1 MEMDQLSQIILDR
14 LPVLLSV
21 ALFTIVVYAV
31 SSVWGSKSSLPLL
44 GADYGNSEQRRKQYQ
59 TGAAKLYQKGYE
71 LFRHQAYRLT
81 TSDGE
86 VIVLP
91 PEALQELRG
100 MSDEVVNNVI
110 GLNLAV
116 EAKYTGLAG
125 DSGFAAHM
133 IRSDLTR
140 SLSKPDQSRFGCRD
154 REDSR
159 RGFGPLR
166 RLDITSHLQQD
177 PTHCSYRIRPHLLR
191 PDLCRREE
199 YIYASTMYTVDLF
212 KAVGKLKSWHSSLR
226 PIAQYFI
233 PELKTVFEHRRKAR
247 EFLFPIIRERKEA
260 MKNGS
265 ELEDDMLQWML
276 NKAESNGVS
285 DDRLAELQLSL
296 SLAAIHTTTMAVT
309 DLLNDVVI
317 RPELVDELRA
327 EIKQVLRNNDG
338 VLTTQALYE
347 MKLLDSVMRESQRWN
362 PISQSRFPRYISQ
375 PVTLKNGTQI
385 PAGIFI
391 ETPLGP
397 VNHDPKLYPNPDVFD
412 PHRFL
417 DLRNATKPDPINYKT
432 REQYQFVT
440 VTKENMAFGYGKHAC
455 PGRFFA
461 ANEIKL
467 ILAHILLQYDL
478 RMPDGAT
485 ERYQRVIRGPA
496 ESPNPMDKIE
506 FKRAQP
512 AGQ

>member
-140 SLSKPDQSRFGCRD
+140 SLNRINPGLAAETEKTVD
-154 REDSR
+154 EVL
-159 RGFGPLR
+159 GPCDDWTSQVTYNKILR
-166 RLDITSHLQQD
+166 IVAIVSG
-177 PTHCSYRIRPHLLR
+177 RIFLG

-375 PVTLKNGTQI
+375 P
-385 PAGIFI
+385 
-391 ETPLGP
+391 
-397 VNHDPKLYPNPDVFD
+397 
-412 PHRFL
+412 
-417 DLRNATKPDPINYKT
+417 PDPINYKT